1 MVLPLLLG
9 WDACPSHSY
18 LLSSP
23 PPPPPKRKIACTNL
37 FYPGRERQSERVKY
51 PAHQLNPVTQPW
63 FEPETRSS
71 RVSLTS
77 RASRH
82 ILRNCSRGRSSKPA
96 DFVRFG
102 EIYVLLT
109 MQTINIAIS
118 NCSFYA
124 HT

>member
-1 MVLPLLLG
+1 MGCLSITQLP
-9 WDACPSHSY
+9 SF
-18 LLSSP
+18 SP
-23 PPPPPKRKIACTNL
+23 PPKKKKIAGTDL
-37 FYPGRERQSERVKY
+37 FYPGGESHGEIVKD

-96 DFVRFG
+96 NFVQFG
-102 EIYVLLT
+102 EISIVLT
-109 MQTINIAIS
+109 IKTINIAIS